1 MSQELNETIG
11 RPLTALGAR
20 GWRTWRVGLRG
31 RYRVLPLVLVFALLV
46 VVYRPGLLGPFLL
59 DDYGN
64 ILANPMMWIES
75 LAPGELMDA
84 AYSTGKSYP
93 HRGLARVSFAL
104 NYYFSGRVFDPYVFK
119 VTNLAIHALNGL
131 LVYWLSVLLLKR
143 YALASPGAQPSA
155 TMRWLPLVVA
165 AVWVLHPIHLT
176 SVLYVVQRMTSMA
189 GTFVFA
195 GLLVFVLGRTRVEDG
210 RGGGFWLMLGG
221 LGGGTILGFLCKQT
235 AVLLPFLAFVVEWF
249 FFRRERL
256 SRPVRSRLWL
266 FYAVVVGVPAAAGL
280 VGLVVGWEQVVQ
292 MYSRRDFTP
301 WERLLS
307 ESRILFFY
315 LALLLVPYLR
325 WYGLYHDDLA
335 VSRGWLEPWTTLP
348 SVLGWA
354 CLLGL
359 AAWGMRRRA
368 LWAFALAWYVVGH
381 ALESTVLG
389 LELVFEH
396 RNYVPS
402 FGVLLVGCCYLARAL
417 RALPNV
423 RRVMWPLLGA
433 ILGVLAFTTYT
444 RAHVWDFR
452 YTFIEWGVRNH
463 PESAR
468 YNAEFA
474 LELAKREA
482 PTEEIYHR
490 WQRVVVLDDREIL
503 PLVQMLKLAIIRRM
517 ELESASPGEPPPPLA
532 TPLPDVLVTPLPDSA
547 DELRLLER
555 ALDAEIE
562 RRARERTV
570 PWSHTQALSALLRC
584 VRHQRPWCVSL
595 MPRAIEWYEVV
606 GANPRSST
614 MQRAIVYT
622 RLGELSEVLG
632 DLDRALEYR
641 RQAAQIRPDQIQF
654 QFDLFKIHLARGELE
669 PAAASL
675 ARAEEMSRANRG
687 VRGQDV
693 AKYRRRLAKELQQR
707 DPGSSP
713 H

>member
-1 MSQELNETIG
+1 MLVA
-11 RPLTALGAR
+11 LTGVYAG
-20 GWRTWRVGLRG
+20 GLH
-31 RYRVLPLVLVFALLV
+31 
-46 VVYRPGLLGPFLL
+46 GPFVF
-59 DDYGN
+59 DDGPN
-64 ILANPMMWIES
+64 ITDETLIAIDSLSAADLAQAFFAER
-75 LAPGELMDA
+75 
-84 AYSTGKSYP
+84 KSYP

-402 FGVLLVGCCYLARAL
+402 FGVLLVACWYLVRAL
-417 RALPNV
+417 QALPNL

-433 ILGVLAFTTYT
+433 TLGVLAFTTYARAHAWQDWGSIT
-444 RAHVWDFR
+444 ASHYRNHPNSYRAHVSQVAVMR
-452 YTFIEWGVRNH
+452 GEGR
-463 PESAR
+463 
-468 YNAEFA
+468 
-474 LELAKREA
+474 
-482 PTEEIYHR
+482 PTGEIYPVL
-490 WQRVVVLDDREIL
+490 QRAAALRPTAIQPV
-503 PLVQMLKLAIIRRM
+503 VQMLEMATAHRHLVVTGGVPRSRTEGALDSFALWTDPLINDVSYLDQVVDLLGHAVAERLKEGPISAETLLVLDGFQRCSAGDAPGCRPHRSRVVAW
-517 ELESASPGEPPPPLA
+517 LESAL
-532 TPLPDVLVTPLPDSA
+532 
-547 DELRLLER
+547 
-555 ALDAEIE
+555 
-562 RRARERTV
+562 
-570 PWSHTQALSALLRC
+570 
-584 VRHQRPWCVSL
+584 
-595 MPRAIEWYEVV
+595 
-606 GANPRSST
+606 ANPRA
-614 MQRAIVYT
+614 QAP
-622 RLGELSEVLG
+622 
-632 DLDRALEYR
+632 DRASL
-641 RQAAQIRPDQIQF
+641 DS
-654 QFDLFKIHLARGELE
+654 L
-669 PAAASL
+669 L
-675 ARAEEMSRANRG
+675 ARAHASLDAPGLALAHARRATDHVPQDPLYLHAWAMLAIELDRRDEAHRALQRIESLPSWHPSRKWALDRVMARLGGANHESRA
-687 VRGQDV
+687 
-693 AKYRRRLAKELQQR
+693 E
-707 DPGSSP
+707 
-713 H
+713 